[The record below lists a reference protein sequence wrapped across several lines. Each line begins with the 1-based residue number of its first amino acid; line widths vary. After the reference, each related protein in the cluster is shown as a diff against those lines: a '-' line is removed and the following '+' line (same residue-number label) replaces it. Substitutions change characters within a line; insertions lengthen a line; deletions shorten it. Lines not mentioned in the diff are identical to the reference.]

1 MIYNSYQIAEI
12 MNVNVSTVKRLT
24 DSGKLKCQ
32 KTDGGH
38 RKFHINDL
46 KDFLKKNEK
55 HATKINLRYLV
66 GTNKALTNAIKNKD
80 NKKLINYCF
89 KSLISENPDEF
100 IKLNNALMFKG
111 YSLEI
116 LFDEIII
123 PALIRIG
130 QEWVDKNLLIT
141 EEHLATERIKKFMFN
156 LISNAQPKKTK
167 YNAFCFTLADDK
179 HDLPT
184 YMAEII
190 INQNKNIKTFNLGPD
205 LPIKDFIKLS
215 KKVIPKIIFISIVYT
230 EKISTVKKEIDL
242 LCKTFNNQDVK
253 IFLSGNSAHN
263 IGIKKEN
270 LIYIKS
276 FEELNQNI
284 SNIS

>member
-46 KDFLKKNEK
+46 KDFFKQNKK
-55 HATKINLRYLV
+55 HAAKVNLKYLV
-66 GTNKALTNAIKNKD
+66 GTNKALKNAISDKN
-80 NKKLINYCF
+80 NKKLVDYCF
-89 KSLISENPDEF
+89 KSLISKNSDEF

-111 YSLEI
+111 YSLDI
-116 LFDEIII
+116 LFDKILI
-123 PALIRIG
+123 PALIKIG

-141 EEHLATERIKKFMFN
+141 EEHLATERIKKFIFN
-156 LISNAQPKKTK
+156 LTSNAQPKKTK
-167 YNAFCFTLADDK
+167 YNAFCFTLKDDK

-190 INQNKNIKTFNLGPD
+190 INQNIDIKTFNLGAD

-215 KKVIPKIIFISIVYT
+215 EKVMPKIIFISIVYT
-230 EKISTVKKEIDL
+230 EKIEEVKKEINL
-242 LCKTFNNQDVK
+242 LCKRFNKPDVK

-263 IGIKKEN
+263 IGIKREN

-276 FEELNQNI
+276 FEELNQSIANI
-284 SNIS
+284 I